1 MPQLLLLFQTRYHVC
16 IQGRM
21 RHIVIPMSIVVA
33 LENTAKTVLVLDK
46 GGNAVHDEATVRNGP
61 AACLFRVNVEKPG
74 KMCLHMLVI
83 KAEVELI
90 EVKSVMVTTQTGE
103 ELVEAV
109 NYSSSVWHL
118 VLFQLAPFTVMRQV
132 LAQPGG

>member
-1 MPQLLLLFQTRYHVC
+1 
-16 IQGRM
+16 M
-21 RHIVIPMSIVVA
+21 RHIVTPMPIVVT

-61 AACLFRVNVEKPG
+61 AACLFRVNVEKPS
-74 KMCLHMLVI
+74 KMSLHMLI
-83 KAEVELI
+83 IEAEVELI
-90 EVKSVMVTTQTGE
+90 EVEGVMVTAQTGE

-109 NYSSSVWHL
+109 NYSTSVWHL

-132 LAQPGG
+132 VAQPGG